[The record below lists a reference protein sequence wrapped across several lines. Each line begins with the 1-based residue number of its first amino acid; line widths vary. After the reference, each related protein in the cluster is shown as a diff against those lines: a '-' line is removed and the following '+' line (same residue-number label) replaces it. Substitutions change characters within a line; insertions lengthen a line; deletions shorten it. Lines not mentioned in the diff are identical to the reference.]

1 MKLIKVPK
9 DELNIL
15 KLTDSMDK
23 VVGIDSERIYKGYVT
38 QFVVDENNLL
48 VGVIT
53 SSDIDKMGE
62 EKCVSEIMN
71 PSPTSITEGKF
82 SYDMAYCWLSNCQ
95 RINMV
100 PVLSAKG
107 ELLYAYQWPNNSFK
121 KYCEH
126 DFDLYT
132 QALLEKTIE
141 SIRNQYEKIW
151 LATDSKNLT
160 NEHVILGQE
169 DVRNVSDKDIVIIAY
184 NHDYEAKIIARQLVE
199 QKKKWMFCE
208 HVWPSY
214 YNLFPVSDY
223 YKMDEKLNRIFQE
236 ESYVNGLYFD
246 FDDFTILAQMIQQT
260 RKIDGD
266 YVEIGVY
273 RGDSARFAIKYM
285 RSLQL
290 QRKVWLLD
298 TYEGFNYVE
307 ASESSDMRWQNTHND
322 TSIEL
327 VRKRVEEDQNINI
340 VKSNII
346 TDDLP
351 NEIKNIAICNI
362 DVDLYEAVKHA
373 LYKVKDCVVKGG
385 VIIAEDYGHTPELLG
400 AQLAIDEFYEENEDK
415 WFKIICTSGQ
425 CLLIRQD

>member
-1 MKLIKVPK
+1 MMKIIIVPK
-9 DELNIL
+9 EELNII
-15 KLTDSMDK
+15 KLTDSIDK
-23 VVGIDSERIYKGYVT
+23 VIEIDSERIYKGYVT
-38 QFVVDENNLL
+38 QFVIDESNRLI
-48 VGVIT
+48 GVIT
-53 SSDIDKMGE
+53 SSDIDNMGE
-62 EKCVSEIMN
+62 KNNIIEIMN
-71 PSPTSITEGKF
+71 PNPTSITEGKF
-82 SYDMAYCWLSNCQ
+82 SYDMAYCWLSNCR

-100 PVLSAKG
+100 PVLNSNG
-107 ELLYAYQWPNNSFK
+107 ELLYAYQWPNSSFI

-132 QALLEKTIE
+132 QELLEKTIE
-141 SIRNQYEKIW
+141 SIRSQYAKIW
-151 LATDSKNLT
+151 LASDSKNLT
-160 NEHVILGQE
+160 HEYVISGLE
-169 DVRNVSDKDIVIIAY
+169 DVRNVSEKDVVIIAY
-184 NHDYEAKIIARQLVE
+184 NHDYEAKKIARSLVE

-208 HVWPSY
+208 HIWPSY

-236 ESYVNGLYFD
+236 ESYANGLYFD

-260 RKIDGD
+260 KKIKGD

-273 RGDSARFAIKYM
+273 RGDSARFAVKYM

-307 ASESSDMRWQNTHND
+307 ASESSDMRWQNTHDD

-327 VRKRVEEDQNINI
+327 VRKRVKEDQNINI

-346 TDDLP
+346 TDNLP
-351 NEIKNIAICNI
+351 DEIENIAVCNI
-362 DVDLYEAVKHA
+362 DVDLYEAVQYA
-373 LYKVKDCVVKGG
+373 LYKVKNRVVKGG

-400 AQLAIDEFYEENEDK
+400 AQLAIDEFYEENEDE
-415 WFKIICTSGQ
+415 WFKIVCTSGQ
-425 CLLIRQD
+425 CLLIRQ